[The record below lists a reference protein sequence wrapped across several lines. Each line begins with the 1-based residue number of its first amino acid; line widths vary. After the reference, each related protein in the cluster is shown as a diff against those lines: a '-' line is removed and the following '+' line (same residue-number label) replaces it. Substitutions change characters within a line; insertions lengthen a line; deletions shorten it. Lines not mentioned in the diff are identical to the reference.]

1 MIPNLAEVS
10 CSSASSTGSEVES
23 VTELKHMM
31 SSDGPTPIGVLDETT
46 GEIVS
51 AHKFIRKASSG
62 GARFKR
68 NIANKRASSQSVNR
82 GNNKSVV
89 IRHEVKLVDPFSKRN
104 MENILN
110 RNIVKKETSDA
121 AI

>member
-1 MIPNLAEVS
+1 M
-10 CSSASSTGSEVES
+10 
-23 VTELKHMM
+23 KHMM
-31 SSDGPTPIGVLDETT
+31 SSDGPTPIGILDEAT

-62 GARFKR
+62 GGRFKR
-68 NIANKRASSQSVNR
+68 NTANKRASSQSVNR
-82 GNNKSVV
+82 GNNNRSVV

-110 RNIVKKETSDA
+110 RNIIKKETCDV

>member
-1 MIPNLAEVS
+1 
-10 CSSASSTGSEVES
+10 
-23 VTELKHMM
+23 MM
-31 SSDGPTPIGVLDETT
+31 SSDGPTPIGVLDEAT

-62 GARFKR
+62 GGRFKR
-68 NIANKRASSQSVNR
+68 NTANKRANSQSVNR
-82 GNNKSVV
+82 GNNRSVV

-110 RNIVKKETSDA
+110 RNIIKKETCDA